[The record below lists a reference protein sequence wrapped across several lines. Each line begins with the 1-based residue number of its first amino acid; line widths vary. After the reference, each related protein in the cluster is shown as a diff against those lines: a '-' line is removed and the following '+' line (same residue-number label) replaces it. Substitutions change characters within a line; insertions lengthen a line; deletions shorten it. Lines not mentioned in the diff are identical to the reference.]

1 MAGTRGRIPA
11 AIWVAAAS
19 LFGAI
24 AAVGFLTS
32 RAEEDRPGWAQIVF
46 AALVAALI
54 LGGILGRR
62 RLAWLWG
69 HYLSLF
75 LALVQGFTFG
85 AAIYRGVPFPIET
98 QALLAGIVVA
108 LLLAFWTLGRRSA
121 LEYFDLVCP
130 ACGTPSR
137 MGADFLFR
145 QARCRKCGNVW

>member
-1 MAGTRGRIPA
+1 MRNRIPP

-19 LFGAI
+19 LLAAI
-24 AAVGFLTS
+24 VALGLLT
-32 RAEEDRPGWAQIVF
+32 AQATQGPGWAQIIF
-46 AALVAALI
+46 AALVGALV

-69 HYLSLF
+69 HYLSLL
-75 LALVQGFTFG
+75 LALLQAATFG
-85 AAIYRGVPFPIET
+85 TALYQGVAFPLGVM
-98 QALLAGIVVA
+98 LLLGGIVVA
-108 LLLAFWTLGRRSA
+108 LLIAWFALGRRSS
-121 LEYFDLVCP
+121 LEYFGLVCP

>member
-1 MAGTRGRIPA
+1 MRNRIPA

-19 LFGAI
+19 LLSAI
-24 AAVGFLTS
+24 VGLALLT
-32 RAEEDRPGWAQIVF
+32 AQATEGPGWAQILF
-46 AALVAALI
+46 AGLVGVLI

-75 LALVQGFTFG
+75 LALIQAATFG
-85 AAIYRGVPFPIET
+85 TALYKGVGFPLGIM
-98 QALLAGIVVA
+98 LLLGGIVAV
-108 LLLAFWTLGRRSA
+108 LLLAFFALGRRSS
-121 LEYFDLVCP
+121 LEYFGLLCP
-130 ACGTPSR
+130 GCGTPSR